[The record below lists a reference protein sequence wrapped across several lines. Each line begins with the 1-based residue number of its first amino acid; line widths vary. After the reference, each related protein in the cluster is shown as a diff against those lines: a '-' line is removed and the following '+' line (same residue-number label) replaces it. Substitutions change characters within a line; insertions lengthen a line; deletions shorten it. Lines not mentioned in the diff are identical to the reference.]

1 MFFFTDKVLCFLLF
15 CFVDTQQDP
24 PPGEGGGGPLDGSD
38 RGLQGTPGQ
47 AVDGAGQD
55 HKLQGADA
63 DE

>member
-1 MFFFTDKVLCFLLF
+1 MFFFFKVLCFLLL

-55 HKLQGADA
+55 LQLQGDVA